1 MSDKYV
7 DPSGDTEAFRAF
19 ANDPQA
25 PSASGPS
32 KLPVIIGAVV
42 VAVLLVLL
50 AAWFLLG

>member
-25 PSASGPS
+25 PAGGPS
-32 KLPVIIGAVV
+32 KLPMIVGAVV
-42 VAVLLVLL
+42 ALLVVLLV
-50 AAWFLLG
+50 AWFLLG